1 MFEAFK
7 TFTNA
12 LNASDVGALGR
23 AGLDEA
29 AGWVK
34 RARSALDAYEARLL
48 TAANR
53 ASDGGAAGAE
63 LMRTAGGCSQRE
75 ARRRAWR
82 AEALAE
88 MPKVAGALAE
98 GDITAEHAD
107 ALVKAAEATSTE
119 AVDTDSTLL
128 AKAKSLPA
136 DLAAREV
143 TDWTTRHQTMQ
154 DREERFRRQRQ
165 LRSHRMWTDSDGMF
179 NTRGRFDPVTG
190 AHIRAVIDDAANR
203 LYRADGGRD
212 GGDRVRTWNQRNA
225 DALTAALGII
235 PNPNPALGTTGTPDT
250 GPISNTGTLSGS
262 PTDNTGTHGGSPTD
276 NTGAD
281 CHPATSV
288 TTRSIHPGRRAGET
302 DTGQHPATEP
312 VSEDHIPGADTPGRG
327 VARGQ
332 VRRRNRGDGAPVTG
346 PAGRDKPR
354 QLMGPAGRDEQQRL
368 AGPASQDER
377 QRPVGSADRD
387 RPNLSLRNQIIVI
400 AHTDAITGAD
410 PEARCEIPGTGPI
423 PRSELERL
431 ACQAELFGILF
442 DGRGLPLWHGRKTRT
457 VTPQQ
462 WRVLIARDRGCVLCG
477 AAPSYCH
484 AHHIVPWS
492 PPAEGPT
499 DIDNLVLVCNRH
511 HHHIHQH
518 DLTLTRHPDGG
529 WSAHTPDRQ
538 HPTRPTRRPAGRG
551 PAGRNDCIPPA
562 QAARSPTSIRAGP

>member
-7 TFTNA
+7 TFTEA

-75 ARRRAWR
+75 ARRRTRR
-82 AEALAE
+82 AEVLAE

-107 ALVKAAEATSTE
+107 ALVKAAEATSAE
-119 AVDTDSTLL
+119 AVDADGALL

-154 DREERFRRQRQ
+154 DREERFRRQRE

-203 LYRADGGRD
+203 LYQADGGRD
-212 GGDRVRTWNQRNA
+212 GGDRVRTWDQRNA

-235 PNPNPALGTTGTPDT
+235 PNP
-250 GPISNTGTLSGS
+250 S
-262 PTDNTGTHGGSPTD
+262 PG
-276 NTGAD
+276 
-281 CHPATSV
+281 
-288 TTRSIHPGRRAGET
+288 
-302 DTGQHPATEP
+302 
-312 VSEDHIPGADTPGRG
+312 PGADTPGRG

-346 PAGRDKPR
+346 PAGRDEPR
-354 QLMGPAGRDEQQRL
+354 QLMGPAGRDEPRQPDT
-368 AGPASQDER
+368 GPAS
-377 QRPVGSADRD
+377 RD

-431 ACQAELFGILF
+431 ACQADLFGILF
-442 DGRGLPLWHGRKTRT
+442 DGNGLPLWHGRRTRT
-457 VTPQQ
+457 VSPQQ
-462 WRVLIARDRGCVLCG
+462 WRALIARDRGCVLCG

-518 DLTLTRHPDGG
+518 DLTLTRHPDGRWETSQPG
-529 WSAHTPDRQ
+529 HRRSA
-538 HPTRPTRRPAGRG
+538 RPSHRYNSRPRPASHRG
-551 PAGRNDCIPPA
+551 QTPTATPP
-562 QAARSPTSIRAGP
+562 TGIRAGP

>member
-7 TFTNA
+7 TFTEA

-48 TAANR
+48 AAANR
-53 ASDGGAAGAE
+53 ACDGGAAGAE
-63 LMRTAGGCSQRE
+63 LMRTAAGCSQRE
-75 ARRRAWR
+75 ARRRARR
-82 AEALAE
+82 AEVLAE
-88 MPKVAGALAE
+88 MPAVAGALAQ
-98 GDITAEHAD
+98 GTITAEHAD
-107 ALVKAAEATSTE
+107 SLVKAAEATSAE
-119 AVDTDSTLL
+119 AVDDDSTLL

-143 TDWTTRHQTMQ
+143 TDWTTRHQSMQ

-165 LRSHRMWTDSDGMF
+165 LRSHRTWTDADGMF
-179 NTRGRFDPVTG
+179 NTRGRFDPDTG

-203 LYRADGGRD
+203 LYKADGGRD
-212 GGDRVRTWNQRNA
+212 GGDRVRTWDQRNA
-225 DALTAALGII
+225 NALTAALGII
-235 PNPNPALGTTGTPDT
+235 PTPDT
-250 GPISNTGTLSGS
+250 GPISNTGTLGGGPTGNTGPINGS
-262 PTDNTGTHGGSPTD
+262 PTG

-281 CHPATSV
+281 WHPATSI
-288 TTRSIHPGRRAGET
+288 TTRSIHPGRQAGET
-302 DTGQHPATEP
+302 GTGQHPATEP
-312 VSEDHIPGADTPGRG
+312 ASEDPIPGADTPGRG

-346 PAGRDKPR
+346 PAGRDDP
-354 QLMGPAGRDEQQRL
+354 QQPMGPAD
-368 AGPASQDER
+368 QDER
-377 QRPVGSADRD
+377 QRLATGPASRDERQRLAGSADRD

-410 PEARCEIPGTGPI
+410 PAARCEIPGTGPI

-442 DGRGLPLWHGRKTRT
+442 DRRGLPLWHGQRTRT
-457 VTPQQ
+457 VSPQQ
-462 WRVLIARDRGCVLCG
+462 WRALIARDRGCVLCG

-529 WSAHTPDRQ
+529 WSAHTPDQQ
-538 HPTRPTRRPAGRG
+538 HRARPARRPAGRA
-551 PAGRNDCIPPA
+551 PAGRNGHIPPA